1 MQFLKPLFS
10 TKIMQTMIVIL
21 ASFFIFSV
29 SYSKE
34 ISLVCDFIKI
44 EIIASPDKVPTIIER
59 SKAADIY
66 LKKETIN
73 FDLNKK
79 QVFNSSLF
87 IIYNSQ
93 TNVGYK
99 LGKIIET
106 DSNTIGFKG
115 VDKKRELIISLNRLT
130 GDLVKLE
137 YEIENDKF
145 INKITTFYSCKNKE
159 KLF

>member
-1 MQFLKPLFS
+1 
-10 TKIMQTMIVIL
+10 MIVIL

-99 LGKIIET
+99 LRKIIET

-145 INKITTFYSCKNKE
+145 INKITTFYSCQNKE

>member
-1 MQFLKPLFS
+1 MQFVKPLFS

-99 LGKIIET
+99 LRKIIET

-145 INKITTFYSCKNKE
+145 INKITTFYSCQNKE

>member
-1 MQFLKPLFS
+1 MTRTL
-10 TKIMQTMIVIL
+10 IIVL

-44 EIIASPDKVPTIIER
+44 EIIDSPDKGATIIDR
-59 SKAADIY
+59 SKAADIH

-145 INKITTFYSCKNKE
+145 INKITTFYSCQNKE

>member
-1 MQFLKPLFS
+1 MTRTL
-10 TKIMQTMIVIL
+10 IIIL

-44 EIIASPDKVPTIIER
+44 EIITSPDKGATIIER

-130 GDLVKLE
+130 GDLVKLT

-145 INKITTFYSCKNKE
+145 INKITTSYSCQNKE

>member
-1 MQFLKPLFS
+1 MQFVKPLFS

-99 LGKIIET
+99 LRKIIET
-106 DSNTIGFKG
+106 DSNTLGFKG

-145 INKITTFYSCKNKE
+145 INKITTFYSCQNKE

>member
-1 MQFLKPLFS
+1 
-10 TKIMQTMIVIL
+10 MIVIL

-130 GDLVKLE
+130 GDLVKLQ

-145 INKITTFYSCKNKE
+145 INKITTFYSCQNKE

>member
-99 LGKIIET
+99 LRKIIET

-145 INKITTFYSCKNKE
+145 INKITTFYNCQNKE

>member
-1 MQFLKPLFS
+1 
-10 TKIMQTMIVIL
+10 MIVIL